1 MSKAFFFI
9 LTRLATP
16 EEKYLLKVNNE
27 GIRTTSM
34 VEGLMYLLILKRKLT
49 IGLVNQNLSQCKTL
63 HGASVLH
70 STGTLSKPLP
80 LAISRFQ
87 VNKMSLLPLKVGI
100 FWDFIYKIMK
110 IMIIDKNIIIKCL

>member
-9 LTRLATP
+9 LTQLATP
-16 EEKYLLKVNNE
+16 EEKYRLKVNNE

-34 VEGLMYLLILKRKLT
+34 VKGLMYLLILKRKLT
-49 IGLVNQNLSQCKTL
+49 IGLVNQNLSQWKTL
-63 HGASVLH
+63 YGASVLH

-100 FWDFIYKIMK
+100 F
-110 IMIIDKNIIIKCL
+110 